1 MLDKTHHFQAL
12 NRLWPPMGSMDIHV
26 LQAMTAIRS
35 SCFER
40 LGCLGRPLELWLTPQ
55 ISQCGNLWKSVEIC
69 GMLDL
74 SGSVSPAP
82 IRMLRLDALCMFR
95 DIVVSPTS
103 QGVTMG
109 RARDHLISPKML
121 CRNFEHHWFMIWHVF
136 TCFYMFLHVSSNFLS
151 DLHPGWGPS
160 SFWPFALWSC
170 SLAFLSLFVGSL
182 WKSVPIDQCGIL
194 TESDWSILIPPNQ
207 MLHERLNWIMQMDS
221 EWCNIA
227 TFMLRPGHRPYI

>member
-1 MLDKTHHFQAL
+1 MTHLQIVYLLKMVIFHIFHGYVRQ
-12 NRLWPPMGSMDIHV
+12 NPPFPSPKSSWPPMGSMDIHV

-136 TCFYMFLHVSSNFLS
+136 TCFYMFLLTFSVIYIRAEVHHLS
-151 DLHPGWGPS
+151 GPL
-160 SFWPFALWSC
+160 PFGPALWH
-170 SLAFLSLFVGSL
+170 FWVYLSGASGKACRLINVG
-182 WKSVPIDQCGIL
+182 
-194 TESDWSILIPPNQ
+194 
-207 MLHERLNWIMQMDS
+207 
-221 EWCNIA
+221 
-227 TFMLRPGHRPYI
+227 F